1 MLNLLTMSLSKAR
14 AIQLFLLL
22 KRSESGDISP
32 ALIENVPI
40 TWEKPKRET
49 MAKELRP
56 SHCSYR
62 HNWVGKFLGL
72 IPGQGA
78 LCYGY

>member
-1 MLNLLTMSLSKAR
+1 
-14 AIQLFLLL
+14 
-22 KRSESGDISP
+22 
-32 ALIENVPI
+32 
-40 TWEKPKRET
+40 